1 MKSDR
6 PFDSLISSI
15 DNPITVKLKDGTI
28 YVGTLVSF
36 DIHLN
41 IVLDDVLEND
51 SKLEGKVLIRG
62 DMISTI
68 KNIN

>member
-15 DNPITVKLKDGTI
+15 DNEIVAKLKDGIVYT
-28 YVGTLVSF
+28 GKLVSF

-41 IVLDDVLEND
+41 LVLDEAKEDDTKV
-51 SKLEGKVLIRG
+51 EGKVLIRG

-68 KNIN
+68 KNIK

>member
-1 MKSDR
+1 MEPKR

-15 DNPITVKLKDGTI
+15 ESVVHVKLKDGLL
-28 YVGTLVSF
+28 YKGKLVSF

-41 IVLDDVLEND
+41 VVLDEAVEND
-51 SKLEGKVLIRG
+51 SPLEGSVLIRG

-68 KNIN
+68 KNIK

>member
-15 DNPITVKLKDGTI
+15 DSPVIVKLKDG
-28 YVGTLVSF
+28 LVYNGKLASF

-41 IVLDDVLEND
+41 VVLDEANEDGNQ
-51 SKLEGKVLIRG
+51 LEGKVLIRG

-68 KNIN
+68 KNIQ